1 MRYIIEMYE
10 RERYERERSEMVERL
25 IAYGYLSDKAVAEA
39 MKKVPRHLF
48 VLKEEEPY
56 AYDDRPLPAG
66 EDQTIS
72 APHMVAM
79 MCQALEPRWEHKVLE
94 IGCGTGYHACVM
106 AQMAERVYS
115 VERLESLAERAK
127 MNLKRAGCDRV
138 AVVVGDGSRGYEPEA
153 PYDRIYVTAGA
164 PEIPLHLVEQLKPGG
179 RLLVPVGAMY
189 YQDLMLVVKTLAGE
203 LRTKSL
209 GACAF
214 VPLIGEYG
222 WRSQEL
228 LQ

>member
-1 MRYIIEMYE
+1 MYE
-10 RERYERERSEMVERL
+10 RERWEMVERL
-25 IAYGYLSDKAVAEA
+25 IAYGYLSNKDVADA

-48 VLKEEEPY
+48 VLKEEEAH
-56 AYDDRPLPAG
+56 AYEDRPLPAG
-66 EDQTIS
+66 KEQTIS

-115 VERLESLAERAK
+115 VERFESLAGRAK
-127 MNLKRAGCDRV
+127 ENLRQAGCDRV
-138 AVVVGDGSRGYEPEA
+138 TVIIGDGSRGYEAEA

-164 PEIPLHLVEQLKPGG
+164 PEIPQPLLAQLKPGG
-179 RLLVPVGAMY
+179 RLLVPIGAMY
-189 YQDLMLVVKTLAGE
+189 YQDLMLVEKTLAGE
-203 LRTKSL
+203 LVSKSL

-222 WRSQEL
+222 WRSQEM